1 MTKIHTLA
9 AAVALSLAAI
19 SVQAADIQMY
29 GRVDAGLRYTNYHD
43 SSKDDS
49 FGLQAGNRAHN
60 RIGLNIREDLGNGL
74 QAKVYLENGFTID
87 DGDMDTS
94 GQLFNRRSILALK
107 GGFGEVGMGRMG
119 TVQSTVA
126 PYSMGLIKWDPF
138 ATSYSQASIG
148 TTFANTSRVNNAVTW
163 VSPSWD
169 GWRVGAT
176 YSLGNSSDEMDENN
190 HEYPD
195 HDHTLAL
202 ATDYQNENVYLS
214 AVYAHTAWG
223 NEESKADIRE
233 DGNLFGV
240 GGWWRFMPQAKV
252 YFGAQYQKHWSSA
265 AGLDAGDMQNHTF
278 WNYGDKSATDS
289 AQVPKT
295 AKDVMAGGYD
305 GYSLLLGGTY
315 EFGQNKLL
323 ASVQY
328 FDGELANAS
337 EYDYNF
343 LAIGTAW
350 EYKLAKTVWFY
361 VAATHSID
369 GGKLSHE
376 EFENEN
382 ARQAAT
388 EVMTGINWN
397 F

>member
-148 TTFANTSRVNNAVTW
+148 STFANTSRVNNAITW
-163 VSPSWD
+163 QSPSMA
-169 GWRVGAT
+169 GWRLGAT
-176 YSLGNSSDEMDENN
+176 YSMGDSSDEIGDEY
-190 HEYPD
+190 EAYAD

-202 ATDYQNENVYLS
+202 ATDYQNENLYLS
-214 AVYAHTAWG
+214 LTYAHVAYG
-223 NEESKADIRE
+223 NVENGEMTD
-233 DGNLFGV
+233 DGNLFGF
-240 GGWWRFMPQAKV
+240 GG
-252 YFGAQYQKHWSSA
+252 
-265 AGLDAGDMQNHTF
+265 
-278 WNYGDKSATDS
+278 
-289 AQVPKT
+289 
-295 AKDVMAGGYD
+295 
-305 GYSLLLGGTY
+305 
-315 EFGQNKLL
+315 
-323 ASVQY
+323 
-328 FDGELANAS
+328 
-337 EYDYNF
+337 
-343 LAIGTAW
+343 
-350 EYKLAKTVWFY
+350 
-361 VAATHSID
+361 
-369 GGKLSHE
+369 
-376 EFENEN
+376 
-382 ARQAAT
+382 
-388 EVMTGINWN
+388 
-397 F
+397 

>member
-9 AAVALSLAAI
+9 ATVALSLAAI

-148 TTFANTSRVNNAVTW
+148 STFANTSRVNNAITW
-163 VSPSWD
+163 QSPSMA
-169 GWRVGAT
+169 GWRLGAT
-176 YSLGNSSDEMDENN
+176 YSMGDSSDEIGDEY
-190 HEYPD
+190 EAYAD

-202 ATDYQNENVYLS
+202 ATDYQNENLYLS
-214 AVYAHTAWG
+214 LTYAHVAYG
-223 NEESKADIRE
+223 NVENGEMTD
-233 DGNLFGV
+233 DGNLFGF
-240 GGWWRFMPQAKV
+240 GGWWRFMPQSKV
-252 YFGAQYQKHWSSA
+252 YFGAQYQKHWDSA
-265 AGLDAGDMQNHTF
+265 AGLGLKDMQNKAL
-278 WNYGDKSATDS
+278 WNYKPSKDDPTKEVADT
-289 AQVPKT
+289 PKE
-295 AKDVMAGGYD
+295 ALAGGYD

-343 LAIGTAW
+343 LVFGTAW

-369 GGKLSHE
+369 GGKISNAKFDDE
-376 EFENEN
+376 D

>member
-49 FGLQAGNRAHN
+49 FALQAGNRAHN

-94 GQLFNRRSILALK
+94 GQLFNRRSILALQ

-148 TTFANTSRVNNAVTW
+148 STFANTSRVNNAITW
-163 VSPSWD
+163 QSPSMA

-176 YSLGNSSDEMDENN
+176 YSLGDASDDDYEVYADR
-190 HEYPD
+190 
-195 HDHTLAL
+195 DHTLAL
-202 ATDYQNENVYLS
+202 AVDYSGKNMYFSVTYANVAY
-214 AVYAHTAWG
+214 G
-223 NEESKADIRE
+223 NSEGANVTKQTPIQDDA
-233 DGNLFGV
+233 NLFGL
-240 GGWWRFMPQAKV
+240 GGWYQFTPAVRG
-252 YFGAQYQKHWSSA
+252 YFGAQYQTHWDSA
-265 AGLDAGDMQNHTF
+265 AGIGTSKISSLRTLDKTDVDA
-278 WNYGDKSATDS
+278 DKNTSEEYSRDE
-289 AQVPKT
+289 KLR
-295 AKDVMAGGYD
+295 GGFD
-305 GYSLLLGGTY
+305 GYSLLLGSTY
-315 EFGQNKLL
+315 TTGNHKFLG
-323 ASVQY
+323 SVQY
-328 FDGELANAS
+328 FDGELSNAS
-337 EYDYNF
+337 EYDYQF
-343 LAIGTAW
+343 TVLGLAY
-350 EYKLAKTVWFY
+350 EYKLAKTTWFY
-361 VAATHSID
+361 VAATNSWAS
-369 GGKLSHE
+369 GKVHQE
-376 EFENEN
+376 EDQEAMEL
-382 ARQAAT
+382 
-388 EVMTGINWN
+388 MTGINWN